1 MDAYWSRAGARG
13 CDPRDDRDPVERVEE
28 ALQCLAPY
36 DPSRRFA
43 SANEKNP
50 FLYWKILDFAHA
62 CRSGITTPSAVAEH
76 VIAGVEEW
84 NNKKPPMPMLIY
96 FDAHDL
102 TKQADASTKRFE
114 QGATTFFD
122 KIRPVEKDA
131 VLVARLRKCGVI
143 FIGKANMHE
152 LGIGVIGNNPNY
164 HTGLIHGVKDNVS
177 SPLQPITFLR
187 FVQLFDTAEPHKQP
201 ITLRKHA
208 KDSCEYAVWNSHPT
222 HQQIILIPVELG

>member
-1 MDAYWSRAGARG
+1 GRQGEGDAEGDGAGGRRHTVRAAGVAGAAPHGVPTQGLRLAPRVPAPRPARHLRPKEAKQHDADDAAHGDPRMTNVLPGVPAAGAGARG

-114 QGATTFFD
+114 QGSPISGSF
-122 KIRPVEKDA
+122 
-131 VLVARLRKCGVI
+131 
-143 FIGKANMHE
+143 
-152 LGIGVIGNNPNY
+152 
-164 HTGLIHGVKDNVS
+164 
-177 SPLQPITFLR
+177 SPLRMTL
-187 FVQLFDTAEPHKQP
+187 TASHIHQRVLPHFSTKSA
-201 ITLRKHA
+201 LWRKTQ
-208 KDSCEYAVWNSHPT
+208 S
-222 HQQIILIPVELG
+222 